1 MKLIRPLSAII
12 LLIGIG
18 LVACMKESRYYPES
32 ESLKILS
39 NKGGVVEVEAKLSKK
54 ANKNFNYITAFG
66 FIVSKSP
73 MTINEDTIANPK
85 DLIYSLSFIKG
96 FSNFDNID
104 TSTNADNEFVFKTKF
119 GYSLNPNTNY
129 YIRSYTR
136 VGNNKRSGFSD
147 EVLFTL
153 EN

>member
-39 NKGGVVEVEAKLSKK
+39 NNGGIIEVEAKLSKK
-54 ANKNFNYITAFG
+54 ANKNFNYITEFG

-85 DLIYSLSFIKG
+85 DLIFSSSFSKG
-96 FSNFDNID
+96 YLNIFDID
-104 TSTNADNEFVFKTKF
+104 TSTNADNEFVFK
-119 GYSLNPNTNY
+119 SRIPVLLNPNTNY

-147 EVLFTL
+147 ELLFTY
-153 EN
+153 

>member
-85 DLIYSLSFIKG
+85 DLIYSSTFVKG
-96 FSNFDNID
+96 FDYNNLD
-104 TSTNADNEFVFKTKF
+104 TSTNADNEFVFKTKI
-119 GYSLNPNTNY
+119 GDGLNPNTNY
-129 YIRSYTR
+129 YIRSYTQ
-136 VGNNKRSGFSD
+136 VGYNKRRGFSD

>member
-39 NKGGVVEVEAKLSKK
+39 NNGGIIEVEAKLSKK
-54 ANKNFNYITAFG
+54 ANKNFNYITEFG

-85 DLIYSLSFIKG
+85 DLLIFSPYFVKG
-96 FSNFDNID
+96 FTNIYDID
-104 TSTNADNEFVFKTKF
+104 TSTNADNEFVFK
-119 GYSLNPNTNY
+119 SRIPVLLNPNTNY

-136 VGNNKRSGFSD
+136 VGHNKRRGFSD
-147 EVLFTL
+147 EVLFTY
-153 EN
+153 